1 MAFRDEV
8 FMTNNDGFPDLHPL
22 LNPAS
27 IAVVGASENKGP
39 GRQVIENL
47 RQLGYAGAI
56 YPINPKYETIFGL
69 PCYPSLTAV
78 GEAGLPVDLAAVL
91 LGRDAIVPVLEEGG
105 RIGIKAAWAFA
116 AGFGEA
122 GPEGKELQGRLVRV
136 CGDNNILFCGPN
148 CVGFLNPNGRSGA
161 YSAPAPERILSG
173 GIGIV
178 AQSGYLCIALANSG
192 RELGLSLL
200 CSTGNEAVLDS
211 TDYIAHM
218 VKDPGTRVIAAFIE
232 QFRDPKKLV
241 RVAEAA
247 DRAGKPIVLIKVG
260 RSELARSATAAH
272 TGALAG
278 SDDVQDALFKKLGI
292 LRVKDLEEMF
302 ETAELFSKLQGKLPE
317 GNRIFALTLSGGVIS
332 LLGDLSEGMNLK
344 FPGWSEGG
352 KARVAPHLPPFAGIS
367 NPLDAWGYGRIEE
380 AYPLCLQA
388 AAEEPA
394 ADIVLVVQD
403 LPNNMASRQVD
414 QYSIVARAAVGV
426 KEKSGKPVIGLSNT
440 AGGLHRETRRIFDEG
455 GVPLLEGTRP
465 ALMAV
470 EAWIGYGQRKRR
482 IADMAKENGGA
493 ADRGPAG
500 GIGFGGS
507 EKPYR
512 IPVESRGPLSEY
524 ESKVLLR
531 DFGIPCP
538 DEALCGTAAEAAR
551 AAERLGYPVALKV
564 MSRDI
569 PHKTEA
575 KVVALGIA
583 DRESLN
589 AAYTTLLRN
598 AAAYNRDA
606 RIDGVLCQKMISGAV
621 AEAIVG
627 VIRDPNFGPAVVF
640 GLGGVMVEVLRDRS
654 VGVPPLSRR
663 DALDMIESVK
673 GYSLLTGFRG
683 RPKGDL
689 EATAEIIRRAGDLA
703 LALGD
708 RLEALDI
715 NPVMI
720 MPEGRGAFP
729 ADALVILRE

>member
-1 MAFRDEV
+1 
-8 FMTNNDGFPDLHPL
+8 MTNNGGFPDLQHL

-47 RQLGYAGAI
+47 RQLGYTGAI
-56 YPINPKYETIFGL
+56 YPVNPKYETIFGL
-69 PCYPSLTAV
+69 PCFPSLTAI
-78 GEAGLPVDLAAVL
+78 GGAGLSVDLAAVL
-91 LGRDAIVPVLEEGG
+91 LGRDAIVPVLEEGAG
-105 RIGIKAAWAFA
+105 IGIRAAWAFA

-122 GPEGKELQGRLVRV
+122 GPEGRELQGRLARV
-136 CGDNNILFCGPN
+136 CGDNDILFCGPN
-148 CVGFLNPNGRSGA
+148 CVGFLNPNGRTGS

-192 RELGLSLL
+192 REPGISLL

-241 RVAEAA
+241 RVAEMA
-247 DRAGKPIVLIKVG
+247 DRAGKPVVLIKVG

-278 SDDVQDALFKKLGI
+278 SDDVQDALFRKLGI
-292 LRVKDLEEMF
+292 LRVNDLEEMF
-302 ETAELFSKLQGKLPE
+302 ETAELFSKLEGQLPE

-332 LLGDLSEGMNLK
+332 LLGDLTEGMKLC
-344 FPGWSEGG
+344 FPGWSESG

-367 NPLDAWGYGRIEE
+367 NPLDAWGYGRIDH

-388 AAEEPA
+388 AAEESE
-394 ADIVLVVQD
+394 ADLVLVVQD
-403 LPNNMASRQVD
+403 LPDNMAPRQVE
-414 QYSIVARAAVGV
+414 QYSVVARAAVEV
-426 KEKSGKPVIGLSNT
+426 RKKTGKPVIGLSNT

-465 ALMAV
+465 ALKAV
-470 EAWIGYGQRKRR
+470 EAWIGYGRRKRR
-482 IADMAKENGGA
+482 AEGNASAGADT
-493 ADRGPAG
+493 G
-500 GIGFGGS
+500 GINIVGPG
-507 EKPYR
+507 KPYR
-512 IPVESRGPLSEY
+512 IPVGSGGVLTEY
-524 ESKVLLR
+524 ESKIMLR
-531 DFGIPCP
+531 DFGIPCSE
-538 DEALCGTAAEAAR
+538 EALCGTAAEAAR
-551 AAERLGYPVALKV
+551 AAERFGYPVALKV
-564 MSRDI
+564 MSSDI

-575 KVVALGIA
+575 GVVALNIR
-583 DRESLN
+583 DRDDLT
-589 AAYTTLLRN
+589 AVYDTLLRN
-598 AAAYNRDA
+598 AAAYNPDA
-606 RIDGVLCQKMISGAV
+606 RIDGVLCQKMITGAV

-627 VIRDPNFGPAVVF
+627 VIQDPDFGPAVVF
-640 GLGGVMVEVLRDRS
+640 GLGGVMVEVLRDRA
-654 VGVPPLSRR
+654 VGIPPFSRQ

-683 RPKGDL
+683 RPKADL
-689 EATAEIIRRAGDLA
+689 EAAAEIIRRAGDLA
-703 LALGD
+703 LTLGD

-720 MPEGRGAFP
+720 MPEGRGAYP
-729 ADALVILRE
+729 ADALVILKN